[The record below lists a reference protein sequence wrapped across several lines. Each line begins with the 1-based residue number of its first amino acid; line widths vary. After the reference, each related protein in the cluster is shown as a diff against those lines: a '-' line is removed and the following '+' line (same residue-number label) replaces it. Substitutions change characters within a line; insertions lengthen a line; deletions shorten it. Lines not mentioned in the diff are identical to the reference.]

1 MDNFHD
7 EKEVEAKARLDLKIS
22 RDEQLADLKF
32 LMGTPQGERFFWKFL
47 SKCKTFSSIYEKS
60 ALIHYNSGQQDLG
73 HYLMGELTTADSE
86 QFFKIMKDN
95 MTNK

>member
-47 SKCKTFSSIYEKS
+47 SKCKTFS
-60 ALIHYNSGQQDLG
+60 
-73 HYLMGELTTADSE
+73 
-86 QFFKIMKDN
+86 
-95 MTNK
+95 